1 MPVDQIVYRLRNLFM
16 LKMALWQGH
25 AKNTNCTK
33 NTVLIKKGKNFG
45 NMLPQ
50 HITSN
55 SDRRK
60 DFSKGRKEGN
70 SLQLTTAMSSF
81 ISQNGQIKIFQS
93 LVIDRLYIQVH
104 AAGASP
110 SLRKK
115 ERKSH
120 RAFSNYCSKYIYF
133 PITEPL

>member
-1 MPVDQIVYRLRNLFM
+1 
-16 LKMALWQGH
+16 
-25 AKNTNCTK
+25 
-33 NTVLIKKGKNFG
+33 
-45 NMLPQ
+45 MLPQ

-81 ISQNGQIKIFQS
+81 ISQNEQIKIFQS
-93 LVIDRLYIQVH
+93 LVVDRLYIQVH

-115 ERKSH
+115 KKERAIALS
-120 RAFSNYCSKYIYF
+120 AIIAVSIFIF
-133 PITEPL
+133 PLQNHFDAILS